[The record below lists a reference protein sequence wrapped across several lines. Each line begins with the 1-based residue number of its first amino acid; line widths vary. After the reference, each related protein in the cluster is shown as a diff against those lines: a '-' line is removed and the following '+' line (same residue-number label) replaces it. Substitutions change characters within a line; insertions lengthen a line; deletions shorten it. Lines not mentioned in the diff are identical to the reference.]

1 MEYVLPWIASM
12 QYGFKIAPPNLIATV
27 ISLIGSSEYII
38 GIFILVKDKIID
50 VYVFEYKYDNWK
62 TFI

>member
-1 MEYVLPWIASM
+1 M

-38 GIFILVKDKIID
+38 GSFLESNIENKCLRLK
-50 VYVFEYKYDNWK
+50 KYDE
-62 TFI
+62 

>member
-38 GIFILVKDKIID
+38 GSVFKVKDKRIN
-50 VYVFEYKYDNWK
+50 VYVFMKKYEN
-62 TFI
+62 

>member
-1 MEYVLPWIASM
+1 M

-38 GIFILVKDKIID
+38 GNVMVNIVGKGLDIDK
-50 VYVFEYKYDNWK
+50 N
-62 TFI
+62 

>member
-38 GIFILVKDKIID
+38 GSFLESNIENKCLRLIK
-50 VYVFEYKYDNWK
+50 KYDE
-62 TFI
+62 

>member
-1 MEYVLPWIASM
+1 M

-38 GIFILVKDKIID
+38 GNFISVKDRRID
-50 VYVFEYKYDNWK
+50 ISVFKVRKKYGN
-62 TFI
+62 